1 MSAPLPESPAEERLR
16 ALLAC
21 PTCRGPLEWATEQVT
36 CTLCGAA
43 YAVEDGIPVM
53 LPPPSGDEQ
62 ALAHKRQQAEFFS
75 EHEDLE
81 FETSRPHGTPR
92 FYRFLMEEK
101 FRRSVA
107 GLGGPDGS
115 TALTVCGGSGMD
127 AEFLA
132 AAGFTV
138 IASDL
143 SIGAA
148 RRARERSRRF
158 GRDFAVLVADVEC
171 LPFADSTV
179 DFTYVHD
186 GLHHLENP
194 MTGLEEMVRVA
205 GRGVSVT
212 EPSQA
217 VATSIAVKVRL
228 SVEYE
233 EAGNRVERLRM
244 EQVIEAMEDGG
255 FHVVAAERY
264 AMRYRHEPGPL
275 IKLYSLPGPYQLT
288 TFTWRRLNRLIG
300 PFGNKLT
307 VQAIR

>member
-1 MSAPLPESPAEERLR
+1 MPVSAASQRLR

-21 PTCRGPLEWATEQVT
+21 PVCHGGLKWSAERVT
-36 CTLCGAA
+36 CDGCGAV
-43 YAVEDGIPVM
+43 YEVEDGIPVM
-53 LPPPSGDEQ
+53 LPPPSGDER
-62 ALAHKRQQAEFFS
+62 ATAHKRQQAEFFS

-81 FETSRPHGTPR
+81 FETTRPHGTPR

-107 GLGGPDGS
+107 GLGEPAGA

-132 AAGFTV
+132 GAGFTV
-138 IASDL
+138 LASDL

-148 RRARERSRRF
+148 RRARDRAQRF
-158 GRDFAVLVADVEC
+158 GADIAVVVADVEC
-171 LPFADSTV
+171 LPFAGSSV

-194 MTGLEEMVRVA
+194 MTGLNEMMRVA

-217 VATSIAVKVRL
+217 VATSVAVKVHL
-228 SVEYE
+228 SIEYE
-233 EAGNRVERLRM
+233 DAGNRVERLKM
-244 EQVIEAMEDGG
+244 EQVIRAMEHAG
-255 FHVVAAERY
+255 FKVTTAERY

-275 IKLYSLPGPYQLT
+275 IRLYSRPGTYQLT
-288 TFTWRRLNRLIG
+288 TFSWRRLNGLIG
-300 PFGNKLT
+300 RFGNKLT
-307 VQAIR
+307 VQAVR